1 MISGDGPAA
10 VVQSRTPM
18 QRVTWAWIGAGL
30 DEAFA
35 FCQEIGLG
43 LQVERSRRFREH
55 RACVAE
61 LTGALQAGGQ
71 AAARDLFD
79 RNRVRAFTAVTEGAE
94 LVESLPFI
102 RTVPR
107 YLIRRK
113 LARVL
118 QGPPLPTDESANTNE
133 GRNVLFELTMASKLW
148 GAGLAPELGEPDIRC
163 WLDRRAVY
171 VECKRPFSRQGAR
184 QAYTDALGQLAA
196 ALPSAPVGAR
206 GIIALSIT
214 RFVNPGDRVFV
225 HEREAV
231 GKTHLSDE
239 MTRVAQWLMR
249 PTLWPAPPEGTI
261 GLLWHVITPGFDR
274 SQNLLVV
281 AQQLNVEPTTPPG
294 SADERLLQ
302 TLFDKLRLTWD
313 SKGQP

>member
-1 MISGDGPAA
+1 
-10 VVQSRTPM
+10 M

-30 DEAFA
+30 DEAFG
-35 FCQEIGLG
+35 FCREIGLG

-55 RACVAE
+55 RACLAE
-61 LTGALQAGGQ
+61 LTAALQAGGPE
-71 AAARDLFD
+71 AARDLFD
-79 RNRVRAFTAVTEGAE
+79 RNRVRAFTALAEGAE

-107 YLIRRK
+107 YLASRK

-118 QGPPLPTDESANTNE
+118 QGPPLPTDEDANTNE
-133 GRNVLFELTMASKLW
+133 GRNVLFELTMASQLW

-184 QAYTDALGQLAA
+184 QAYTDACGQLAA

-206 GIIALSIT
+206 GIVALSIT

-225 HEREAV
+225 HEREAI
-231 GKTHLSDE
+231 GKAQLSAE
-239 MTRVAQWLMR
+239 MTRTAQWLMR
-249 PTLWPAPPEGTI
+249 PMLWPAPPEGTI

-274 SQNLLVV
+274 HQNLLVAV
-281 AQQLNVEPTTPPG
+281 QQLNAQPTSPPG

-302 TLFDKLRLTWD
+302 ALSSKLRAMWN
-313 SKGQP
+313 SKGSS

>member
-1 MISGDGPAA
+1 
-10 VVQSRTPM
+10 M

-30 DEAFA
+30 DEAFG
-35 FCQEIGLG
+35 FCREIGLG

-55 RACVAE
+55 RACLAE
-61 LTGALQAGGQ
+61 LTAALQAGGQ
-71 AAARDLFD
+71 EAARDLFD
-79 RNRVRAFTAVTEGAE
+79 RNRVRAFTALTEGVE

-148 GAGLAPELGEPDIRC
+148 RAGLEPELGEPDIRC
-163 WLDRRAVY
+163 WVDGRAVY
-171 VECKRPFSRQGAR
+171 VECKRPFSRRGAR
-184 QAYTDALGQLAA
+184 QAYTDATGQLAA
-196 ALPSAPVGAR
+196 ALRDAPVGAR
-206 GIIALSIT
+206 GIVALSIT

-225 HEREAV
+225 HEREAT
-231 GKTHLSDE
+231 GKAQLSAE
-239 MTRVAQWLMR
+239 MIRAAQWLMR
-249 PTLWPAPPEGTI
+249 PTLWPEPPKGTI

-274 SQNLLVV
+274 SQHLLVTV
-281 AQQLNVEPTTPPG
+281 QQLNVQPTSPPG

-302 TLFDKLRLTWD
+302 ALFSKLRVMWN
-313 SKGQP
+313 SKGSS